1 MIARIIALLCLPVFA
16 GSVNDWLWIELF
28 LGGRNKFV
36 ANLIVACYLTKKLS
50 SERGPVQMTT
60 IIFSMSNPVAW
71 MAGFRIRP
79 NQRQWS
85 HK

>member
-1 MIARIIALLCLPVFA
+1 LLYYVFA
-16 GSVNDWLWIELF
+16 YLPEVSTIGCGLNFF